1 MTGLTLCSMP
11 LSGNS
16 YKVRL
21 LLALLGRDYV
31 HAPCGAGAVALLPP
45 LQSWCARMA
54 ALPGFVSLDHQP

>member
-1 MTGLTLCSMP
+1 MTDLTLCYMH
-11 LSGNS
+11 LSSNS

-31 HAPCGAGAVALLPP
+31 HALCGAGAVAQLPR